1 MITASINGGAL
12 LKMLYSS
19 LIAGVSVAVVFSL
32 AVLGATRAGDMRR
45 ERRAAASIAFGAL
58 AVLAV
63 LASAGIVVYGLILL
77 TSK

>member
-32 AVLGATRAGDMRR
+32 AVLGAAQAGEMRR
-45 ERRAAASIAFGAL
+45 ERRGAASIAFGAL
-58 AVLAV
+58 AVIALLV
-63 LASAGIVVYGLILL
+63 SAGIVVYGLILL
-77 TSK
+77 TRK